1 MAKSFVVLRHECLNS
16 NLSAIFVWTAP
27 PSDIFFN
34 LFLLTFNMLTGRLM
48 DDYMTA
54 RNALIAKSFCIEF
67 RAVARGRPQMLL
79 LFFSNGQWPV
89 NMEFVVKYKIAFPIA
104 INTFVWHSAI
114 EIPLFSRIMYA
125 EPRKNLVDT
134 KQRTWQMH
142 VECVRSCHKS
152 RNIDDSTR
160 NNSTR
165 QKSKQKCCLM
175 SSKEVFEIVY
185 EHRAAFF
192 RLPCALEPTTK
203 VGNPLQC
210 IKLRVMKKACQR
222 IA

>member
-1 MAKSFVVLRHECLNS
+1 
-16 NLSAIFVWTAP
+16 
-27 PSDIFFN
+27 
-34 LFLLTFNMLTGRLM
+34 M
-48 DDYMTA
+48 DDHMTA

-67 RAVARGRPQMLL
+67 RLRHVVVRKMLL
-79 LFFSNGQWPV
+79 VFHNGQWPA

-114 EIPLFSRIMYA
+114 EFLFFTSGIMYA

-152 RNIDDSTR
+152 RNIDDSNAT
-160 NNSTR
+160 TTLAE
-165 QKSKQKCCLM
+165 KSKQKCCLM

-185 EHRAAFF
+185 EHRMVFS
-192 RLPCALEPTTK
+192 ALA
-203 VGNPLQC
+203 LC
-210 IKLRVMKKACQR
+210 IRTDDRSRKSTAVH
-222 IA
+222 